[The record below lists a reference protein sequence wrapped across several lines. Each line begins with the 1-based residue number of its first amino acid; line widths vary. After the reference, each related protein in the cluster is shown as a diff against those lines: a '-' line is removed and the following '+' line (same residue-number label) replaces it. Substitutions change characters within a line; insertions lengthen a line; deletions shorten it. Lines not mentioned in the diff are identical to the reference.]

1 MFKLAGHL
9 KMTVRELSERMDSEE
24 LSEWMAYHYYYEQIP
39 DLNRSIAILTT
50 AVVAGYARR
59 GNVPDPKKF
68 MGMGVAP
75 THPIQDEEVIIQMA
89 QELGLEHDGDFARFI
104 PTSNGEHER
113 DRGGSGQ
120 S

>member
-9 KMTVRELSERMDSEE
+9 KMTVRELGQRMDSDE

-39 DLNRSIAILTT
+39 DLNRSLAILTT
-50 AVVAGYARR
+50 AVVAGYARK

-75 THPIQDEEVIIQMA
+75 THSIQDEEVIRMMA
-89 QELGLEHDGDFARFI
+89 EQLGLEENVDDPRAI
-104 PTSNGEHER
+104 PSSNG
-113 DRGGSGQ
+113 
-120 S
+120 